1 MPGILLTLS
10 FSLVDLYLVNRKVLL
25 MDFWRFVPKVGFG
38 SRRGYN
44 RSRMLDISE
53 TKPGFSSS
61 TPSGDFVGTVV
72 YLDA

>member
-1 MPGILLTLS
+1 
-10 FSLVDLYLVNRKVLL
+10 

-53 TKPGFSSS
+53 TKS

>member
-53 TKPGFSSS
+53 TKS